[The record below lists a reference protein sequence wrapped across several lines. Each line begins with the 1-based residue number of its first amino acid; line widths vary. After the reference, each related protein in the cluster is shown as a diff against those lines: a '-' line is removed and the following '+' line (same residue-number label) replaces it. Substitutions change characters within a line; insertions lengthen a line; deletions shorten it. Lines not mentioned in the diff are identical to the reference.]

1 MTQPQLLH
9 RDSSIGNLIHI
20 VPVISEPSGRY
31 CAGRP
36 RLKFDT
42 TWLADAVSPSRH
54 IPKQTLAWTLGVHR
68 NTLHC
73 HMKMNGILKEYS
85 PITDDDLE
93 TLIRHYKRD
102 RPNAGLR
109 FVTAFLTSHGL
120 RVQRARIRSSMQRI
134 DPLGRFV
141 HYSNAIQRRVYE
153 SPRSNYVWHIDGHHK
168 LIRWGFIIHGMID
181 GFCRTVCRFSHSV
194 QFFLMSF

>member
-9 RDSSIGNLIHI
+9 RDSSIGNLIYI
-20 VPVISEPSGRY
+20 IPVISEPSGRY
-31 CAGRP
+31 RAGRP
-36 RLKFDT
+36 CLKFDT
-42 TWLADAVSPSRH
+42 TWLADVVSPSRH

-141 HYSNAIQRRVYE
+141 RYSNAIQRRVYE

-181 GFCRTVCRFSHSV
+181 GFCRTVC
-194 QFFLMSF
+194 